1 MTGNFQNIRTVHR
14 LTGRNYLQWS
24 PLVRTV
30 LRCKGKPSHLTGISL
45 KPEDPQFIVCEEEDS
60 MIMSWLLNSMLLEIG
75 KPFLYLSSTNEI
87 WDAISETYS
96 MLCEFMS

>member
-1 MTGNFQNIRTVHR
+1 MTGNFQNIRTVYR

-30 LRCKGKPSHLTGISL
+30 LRCKGKPSHLTGISP

-60 MIMSWLLNSMLLEIG
+60 MIMSWLWKFNVTSNQWN
-75 KPFLYLSSTNEI
+75 TNVPENC
-87 WDAISETYS
+87 SGN
-96 MLCEFMS
+96 LGNR